1 MKTKFIAG
9 LFIFTATL
17 GLAGCSGSEKKA
29 ESLEPINISVSD
41 KREDGSLT
49 MVDPDGNNYLQFNG
63 IIHIESDG
71 SNGKPIKIMI
81 YQNESEDYEFE

>member
-17 GLAGCSGSEKKA
+17 GLAGCSGSEKKV

-71 SNGKPIKIMI
+71 SMEPIKIMI
-81 YQNESEDYEFE
+81 YQNESEDYEFN

>member
-17 GLAGCSGSEKKA
+17 GLTGCSGSEKKV
-29 ESLEPINISVSD
+29 ETLEQIHISVSD

-81 YQNESEDYEFE
+81 YQNESEDYEFD

>member
-9 LFIFTATL
+9 LFIFAATL

-29 ESLEPINISVSD
+29 ELLEPISISVSD

-49 MVDPDGNNYLQFNG
+49 MVDPGGNNYLQFNG

-81 YQNESEDYEFE
+81 YQNESEDYEFN

>member
-1 MKTKFIAG
+1 MRNRIIAG
-9 LFIFTATL
+9 LFIFAATL
-17 GLAGCSGSEKKA
+17 GLTGCSENEKKA
-29 ESLEPINISVSD
+29 EPLEPIHISVSD

-81 YQNESEDYEFE
+81 YQNESEDYEFD